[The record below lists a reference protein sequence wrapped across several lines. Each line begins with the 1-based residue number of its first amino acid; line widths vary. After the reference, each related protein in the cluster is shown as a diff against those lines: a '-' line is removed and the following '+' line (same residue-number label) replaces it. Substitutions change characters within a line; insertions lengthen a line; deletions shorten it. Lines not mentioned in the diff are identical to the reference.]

1 MPSENKYTR
10 VEWERRFL
18 LEQFPSGADIMR
30 SRRIVDRYID
40 GTRLRL
46 RQITDR
52 NSNEILKL
60 TQKLPEQ
67 TAGARRGLITTFYL
81 SKQEFDVLANL
92 PAKILAKTRHS
103 VPPFGVDVF
112 EGTLDGLIL
121 AEAEFDCA
129 EATSAMTPPS
139 FSVGEVTDDHRFTGG
154 MLVAATRADLRQWLA
169 DYGVTLGE
177 NTSDEPGI

>member
-1 MPSENKYTR
+1 M
-10 VEWERRFL
+10 
-18 LEQFPSGADIMR
+18 
-30 SRRIVDRYID
+30 
-40 GTRLRL
+40 
-46 RQITDR
+46 
-52 NSNEILKL
+52 
-60 TQKLPEQ
+60 
-67 TAGARRGLITTFYL
+67 
-81 SKQEFDVLANL
+81 LANL